1 VSRAASVPVCDACGM
16 YLFAHRDSFLGSFCD
31 LQLALLDLWHG
42 IMMAFGVDYIDV
54 KKRKAI

>member
-1 VSRAASVPVCDACGM
+1 M